1 MSFEHGKNIEKN
13 TSNWV
18 ARSPVAGTRPA
29 SKHPCPGGI
38 RGGIRQI
45 QAVKHEKLEKTS
57 LKQQKNLEKLG
68 KTWKKHGKTG
78 KNLKKLGKTGKT
90 GKNLEK
96 WWWFHGF
103 RRNIVDSTRNMW
115 CNGSPPNW
123 PPTAHE
129 DWAKK
134 IRGIDHES
142 WKNVYHL
149 NMFFMYTTYM
159 LVDIKG

>member
-78 KNLKKLGKTGKT
+78 KNLEKLGKTGKT

-96 WWWFHGF
+96 LGKMVMIS
-103 RRNIVDSTRNMW
+103 RL
-115 CNGSPPNW
+115 P
-123 PPTAHE
+123 
-129 DWAKK
+129 
-134 IRGIDHES
+134 
-142 WKNVYHL
+142 
-149 NMFFMYTTYM
+149 
-159 LVDIKG
+159 